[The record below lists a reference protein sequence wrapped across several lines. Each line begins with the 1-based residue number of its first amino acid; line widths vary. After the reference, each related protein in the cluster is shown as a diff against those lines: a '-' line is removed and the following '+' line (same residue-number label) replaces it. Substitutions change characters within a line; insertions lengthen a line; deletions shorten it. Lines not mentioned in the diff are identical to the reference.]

1 MTPRPDLNRPDLNR
15 LEPVR
20 SDAAPRLVIAGGSGF
35 LGRAVAR
42 HFAAQDWDVVIVS
55 RSRPP
60 VPTPGRWVAWDALRQ
75 GGWVREL
82 DGAAALLNLAGRT
95 VNCRYTAQNMLDI
108 YTSRLDSTRALGR
121 AMATVERPPAV
132 WLNSSTATLYR
143 DARDRPQ
150 DEDSGEPG
158 VGFSVDVATRWEA
171 ALNELNLSHT
181 RRVALRTAMVY
192 GVGAGGVMETTDRVV
207 RLGGAGAMAGGGQM
221 VSWIH
226 ERDFCSAVQF
236 LIGTPL
242 SGAVNV
248 TAPQPL
254 PNADFLRAYR
264 GAWGVPLGVPSTAFL
279 IGLGAAVMDSEPELL
294 LKSRW
299 VVPGRLLQAG
309 FTFEHPSWPG
319 AIRDL
324 VGEARRVGH
333 AAR

>member
-1 MTPRPDLNRPDLNR
+1 MTTRPDLHGPER
-15 LEPVR
+15 VQ
-20 SDAAPRLVIAGGSGF
+20 SGAAPRLVIAGGSGF

-60 VPTPGRWVAWDALRQ
+60 VPTPGRWVPWDALRQ

-82 DGAAALLNLAGRT
+82 DGAAAVLNLAGRT

-121 AMATVERPPAV
+121 AVASVERPPPV
-132 WLNSSTATLYR
+132 WLSSSTATFYR

-150 DEDSGEPG
+150 DEATGERG
-158 VGFSVDVATRWEA
+158 EGFSVDVATRWED
-171 ALNELNLSHT
+171 ALHELNLPHT

-192 GVGAGGVMETTDRVV
+192 GVGVGGIMETTDRVV
-207 RLGGAGAMAGGGQM
+207 RLGGAGPMAGGGQY

-226 ERDFCSAVQF
+226 ERDFCRAAQF
-236 LIGTPL
+236 LIGGDL
-242 SGAVNV
+242 SGPVNV
-248 TAPQPL
+248 CAPQPL
-254 PNADFLRAYR
+254 PNAEFLRAYR
-264 GAWGVPLGVPSTAFL
+264 QAWGVPLGVPSPAFL
-279 IGLGAAVMDSEPELL
+279 IGLGAAVMQSEAELL

-299 VVPGRLLQAG
+299 VVPERLLGAG
-309 FTFEHPSWPG
+309 FTFEFPAWPG

-324 VGEARRVGH
+324 VARARREGH
-333 AAR
+333 AGR

>member
-1 MTPRPDLNRPDLNR
+1 MTTRPDLNR
-15 LEPVR
+15 LKPVR
-20 SDAAPRLVIAGGSGF
+20 SDAAPRLVIPGGSGF

-60 VPTPGRWVAWDALRQ
+60 VPTPGRWVPWDALRQ
-75 GGWVREL
+75 GEWVREI
-82 DGAAALLNLAGRT
+82 DGAAAVLNLAGRT

-121 AMATVERPPAV
+121 AMASVDRPPAV

-150 DEDSGEPG
+150 DEVSGERG
-158 VGFSVDVATRWEA
+158 EGFSVEVATRWEA
-171 ALNELNLSHT
+171 ALNELHLPST

-192 GVGAGGVMETTDRVV
+192 GVGTGSVMETTDRVA
-207 RLGGAGAMAGGGQM
+207 RLGGAGPMAGGGQY

-226 ERDFCSAVQF
+226 ERDFCRATQF
-236 LIGTPL
+236 LIGGDL
-242 SGAVNV
+242 SGPVNV
-248 TAPQPL
+248 CAPHPL
-254 PNADFLRAYR
+254 PNAGFLRAYR
-264 GAWGVPLGVPSTAFL
+264 QAWGVPLGVPSTASL
-279 IGLGAAVMDSEPELL
+279 IGLGAAVMKSEAELL

-299 VVPGRLLQAG
+299 VVPGQLSGAG
-309 FTFEHPSWPG
+309 FAFEFPTWPE

-324 VGEARRVGH
+324 VAQARREGH
-333 AAR
+333 AGR